1 VSLRFA
7 SLGSGSRGNALL
19 VETQHVRILIDCGF
33 PAREIEARLAQLSVD
48 PQSLSGIY
56 VTHEHG
62 DHIRGVG
69 AMARRYALPVWM
81 TAGTYH
87 AARYG
92 ELSELHRID
101 CHAGWLTIG
110 DLRILPFPVPHDARE
125 PCQFLFQSGSLRLGI
140 LTDTGHI
147 TPHIQACLQA
157 CDSLLL
163 EFNHDPGMLATGPYP
178 PSLQARVGGAQ
189 GHLSNNQALELL
201 MALPHERFQHLLA
214 SHLSEK
220 NNRVR
225 LIESSVRMAMPSL
238 IQRLSFA
245 EQGRPTP
252 WFELSG

>member
-19 VETQHVRILIDCGF
+19 VETPHVRILIDCGF
-33 PAREIEARLAQLSVD
+33 PAREIEARLNQLSVD
-48 PQSLSGIY
+48 PHTLSGIY

-69 AMARRYALPVWM
+69 ALARRYALPVWM
-81 TAGTYH
+81 TAGTYR

-92 ELSELHRID
+92 ELPMLHRID
-101 CHAGWLTIG
+101 CHAGWLTLA

-125 PCQFLFQSGSLRLGI
+125 PCQFLFQQGEHCLGV

-147 TPHIQACLQA
+147 TPHIQSCLQD

-163 EFNHDPGMLATGPYP
+163 EFNHDRGMLAAGPYP

-189 GHLSNNQALELL
+189 GHLSNDQALELL
-201 MALPHERFQHLLA
+201 LRLPHERFQHLLA
-214 SHLSEK
+214 SHVSEK
-220 NNRVR
+220 NNQMP
-225 LIESSVRMAMPSL
+225 LIEASIKAVAPSL
-238 IQRLSFA
+238 VQRLYFA
-245 EQGRPTP
+245 AQDQPTP
-252 WFELSG
+252 WFELA